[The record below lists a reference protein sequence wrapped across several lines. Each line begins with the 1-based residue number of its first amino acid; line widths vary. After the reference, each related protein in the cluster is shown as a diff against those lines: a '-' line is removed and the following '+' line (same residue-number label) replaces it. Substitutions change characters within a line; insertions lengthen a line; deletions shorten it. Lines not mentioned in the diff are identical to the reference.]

1 MVRAKGVRVDDFEAA
16 KERAR
21 KLQGTF
27 PRAVSAYY
35 DRASGRVVV
44 ELSSKIAVSF
54 RPGDAQGLEHA
65 KAADLAEIELS
76 PSGFGIHFPR
86 IDADFYVPALLE
98 GFLGSRK
105 WMAARMGEAGGR
117 SRSKAK
123 KAAAR
128 ANGLKGGR
136 PKRKEISAIGD

>member
-1 MVRAKGVRVDDFEAA
+1 MVRAKGVRVEDFEAA
-16 KERAR
+16 NERAR

-27 PRAVSAYY
+27 PRAVSAHY

-86 IDADFYVPALLE
+86 LDADFYVPALLE

-128 ANGLKGGR
+128 TNGLKGGR
-136 PKRKEISAIGD
+136 PRRREIAAGD

>member
-1 MVRAKGVRVDDFEAA
+1 MGKAHVVRMDNFEAA
-16 KERAR
+16 MERAR
-21 KLQGTF
+21 KLKEKF
-27 PRAVSAYY
+27 PQAVSAYY

-54 RPGDAQGLEHA
+54 RPEDAQGLEHA
-65 KAADLAEIELS
+65 KAADLAEVEVS

-86 IDADFYVPALLE
+86 LDADFYVPALLE

-105 WMAARMGEAGGR
+105 WMAARMGEAGGK

-128 ANGLKGGR
+128 VNGLKGGR
-136 PKRKEISAIGD
+136 PRRKEVGVGD

>member
-1 MVRAKGVRVDDFEAA
+1 MGKAHVVRMDNFEAA
-16 KERAR
+16 MERAR
-21 KLQGTF
+21 KLKEKF
-27 PRAVSAYY
+27 PQAVSAYY

-54 RPGDAQGLEHA
+54 RPEDAQGLEHA
-65 KAADLAEIELS
+65 KAADLAEVEVS
-76 PSGFGIHFPR
+76 PSGFCIHFPR
-86 IDADFYVPALLE
+86 LDADFYVPALLE

-105 WMAARMGEAGGR
+105 WMAARMGEAGGK

-136 PKRKEISAIGD
+136 PRRKEVAAGD

>member
-1 MVRAKGVRVDDFEAA
+1 MAKGVRMEDFEAA
-16 KERAR
+16 MERAG
-21 KLQGTF
+21 KLQEKF
-27 PRAVSAYY
+27 PRAVSAHY
-35 DRASGRVVV
+35 DRAHDRVVV
-44 ELSSKIAVSF
+44 ELSSKLAVSF
-54 RPGDAQGLEHA
+54 RPSDAQGLQHA

-86 IDADFYVPALLE
+86 LDADFYVPALLE

-105 WMAARMGEAGGR
+105 WMAARMGEAGGKSR
-117 SRSKAK
+117 SRAK

-136 PKRKEISAIGD
+136 PRRKEIAAGD

>member
-1 MVRAKGVRVDDFEAA
+1 MVWAKGVRVDDFEAA
-16 KERAR
+16 MERAR

-27 PRAVSAYY
+27 PRAVSAHY
-35 DRASGRVVV
+35 DRTSGRVVV

-54 RPGDAQGLEHA
+54 RPGNAQGLEHA
-65 KAADLAEIELS
+65 KPADLAEIELS

-86 IDADFYVPALLE
+86 LDADFYVPALLE

-136 PKRKEISAIGD
+136 PRRKEIAAGD

>member
-1 MVRAKGVRVDDFEAA
+1 M
-16 KERAR
+16 
-21 KLQGTF
+21 
-27 PRAVSAYY
+27 
-35 DRASGRVVV
+35 
-44 ELSSKIAVSF
+44 SF
-54 RPGDAQGLEHA
+54 RPEDAQGLEHA

-86 IDADFYVPALLE
+86 LNADFYVPALLE

-105 WMAARMGEAGGR
+105 WMAARMGEAGGK

-128 ANGLKGGR
+128 ANGLGRQITAEGSCGGGLATGFMTALPSQR
-136 PKRKEISAIGD
+136 A

>member
-1 MVRAKGVRVDDFEAA
+1 MVGRNDLELAN
-16 KERAR
+16 AR
-21 KLQGTF
+21 GQALQKVF
-27 PRAVSAYY
+27 PRAISVHY
-35 DRASGRVVV
+35 DRVNDRVVV
-44 ELSSKIAVSF
+44 ELSSKLAVSF

-65 KAADLAEIELS
+65 KATDLAEIELS

-86 IDADFYVPALLE
+86 LDADFYVPSLLE

-136 PKRKEISAIGD
+136 PRRKEVAGD